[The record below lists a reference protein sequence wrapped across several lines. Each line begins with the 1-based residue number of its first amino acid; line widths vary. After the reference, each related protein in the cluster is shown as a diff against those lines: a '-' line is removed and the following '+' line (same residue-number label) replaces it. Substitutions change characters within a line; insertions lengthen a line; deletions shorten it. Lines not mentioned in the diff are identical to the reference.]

1 MSLEIS
7 IKSPQTQNVAQ
18 IRILLDPKT
27 CATLTRWFV
36 IAAAAFAG
44 VARSR
49 PTPSPPS
56 SSPSEVFNGSRPVTV
71 DTVARVFPQGVA
83 RDCIVQHDVTSR
95 RPGIARVR
103 FPARLSVSRTR
114 G

>member
-36 IAAAAFAG
+36 IAAAALAG
-44 VARSR
+44 VA
-49 PTPSPPS
+49 
-56 SSPSEVFNGSRPVTV
+56 
-71 DTVARVFPQGVA
+71 
-83 RDCIVQHDVTSR
+83 
-95 RPGIARVR
+95 
-103 FPARLSVSRTR
+103 
-114 G
+114 